1 MRNVGYNIDEADYAA
16 VAADFPAKSWVD
28 LMPVA
33 NEIEQ
38 QLWQKYE
45 RDFSSVHEESLAWRY
60 QPEGE
65 METALV
71 LKHFPNVPYTLK
83 DGSQIVITWQGIV
96 SPKTAELL
104 EWDNVKNINVI
115 RNFGRDKLY
124 LQHEQPNAKG
134 KKRSEIPL
142 PGLKK
147 EIEAFKNTLGLYWHR
162 HQTVRA
168 LMKEE
173 SAEASQSA

>member
-1 MRNVGYNIDEADYAA
+1 M
-16 VAADFPAKSWVD
+16 
-28 LMPVA
+28 
-33 NEIEQ
+33 
-38 QLWQKYE
+38 
-45 RDFSSVHEESLAWRY
+45 
-60 QPEGE
+60 
-65 METALV
+65 
-71 LKHFPNVPYTLK
+71 
-83 DGSQIVITWQGIV
+83 

-124 LQHEQPNAKG
+124 VQHEQPNAKG

-168 LMKEE
+168 LLKEE
-173 SAEASQSA
+173 TATATQSA